1 MRHQTERLRIRYCG
15 LLKLVYAV
23 VVRLG
28 YGRKPLGL
36 SVALL
41 LFRTN
46 KKPTCLCGASKICS
60 QARSPYP
67 VHMEKSMTIK
77 HCAGC
82 GQAFQ
87 PRPQAPN
94 QAFCSAPA
102 CQRIRKRQWQQSKLQ
117 SDPDYRGNQRQA
129 QRAWQE
135 SHPDYWRQ
143 YRDIHPEYAQRS
155 RDPQRTRI
163 FSNTDGVKMDAWIP
177 PSMLAPGLYKITPVR
192 VSGISGNGNWVVE
205 ITPVCL
211 DCPCK
216 KDACKERTR

>member
-1 MRHQTERLRIRYCG
+1 MWRI
-15 LLKLVYAV
+15 KLPQSIKVSI
-23 VVRLG
+23 RRS
-28 YGRKPLGL
+28 YGE
-36 SVALL
+36 V
-41 LFRTN
+41 
-46 KKPTCLCGASKICS
+46 
-60 QARSPYP
+60 
-67 VHMEKSMTIK
+67 MMIK
-77 HCAGC
+77 LCAGC

-87 PRPQAPN
+87 PRPQAPT
-94 QAFCSAPA
+94 QTFCSAPA
-102 CQRIRKRQWQQSKLQ
+102 CQRTRKRQWQQSKLQ

-143 YRDIHPEYAQRS
+143 YRDAHPEYAERRRDRQRS
-155 RDPQRTRI
+155 GK

-177 PSMLAPGLYKITPVR
+177 PPMLTPGLYKIAPAKGGD
-192 VSGISGNGNWVVE
+192 VSNSGTLVVE